1 MRIAPEIKLDYKD
14 VLLRPK
20 RSTLESRNDVD
31 LMREITFPNA
41 GGEGADPKGYSWKGV
56 PIVASNMDTVGTFEM
71 AKKLAQYHMLTC
83 ISKHNDIG
91 RWRHKLNGYGV
102 FQTQKQKEANSGKGA
117 WKYERGSDCWQN
129 RIYDHICPSIGI
141 KYDPHKQDDID
152 YLTNLQWYFYH
163 NRFVCIDAANGYT
176 ARFCDFIKRVR
187 EEHPA
192 LIIIAGNV
200 VTGEMTEQL
209 ILNGADIVK
218 VGIGSGSVCTT
229 RIQTGVGYPQFS
241 AVVEC
246 ADAAHGVGGYIM
258 ADGGCTCAG
267 DVAKAFGG
275 GADFVMLGGMLAG
288 HTECEGQEEEID
300 SVKYKTFYGM
310 SSDTAMKK
318 HNGGVAS
325 YRSSE
330 GKTVRVRHRGLVKN
344 TLESILGGL
353 RSTCTYIGART
364 IKQMPKCATFI
375 RVTQQSNE
383 VFGKNT

>member
-1 MRIAPEIKLDYKD
+1 MRIESEIKLDYND

-31 LMREITFPNA
+31 LMREFTFPNA
-41 GGEGADPKGYSWKGV
+41 GGEGSDPKGYSWKGV

>member
-1 MRIAPEIKLDYKD
+1 MRIESEIKLDYKD
-14 VLLRPK
+14 VLMRPK
-20 RSTLESRNDVD
+20 RSTLESRSDVD
-31 LMREITFPNA
+31 LVREFTFPNA

-83 ISKHNDIG
+83 ISKHNDMK
-91 RWRHKLNGYGV
+91 RWIHKLNGYGV
-102 FQTQKQKEANSGKGA
+102 YKNREQKEANSGEGA
-117 WKYERGSDCWQN
+117 WKYKRDADDWQS
-129 RIYDHICPSIGI
+129 RIYDHISPSIGI
-141 KYDPHKQDDID
+141 KYDEKEFDDID
-152 YLTNLQWYFYH
+152 YLRDITFKFYH
-163 NRFVCIDAANGYT
+163 TRFVCIDAANGYT
-176 ARFCDFIKRVR
+176 KRFCDFIKRVR
-187 EEHPA
+187 DEHPA

-300 SVKYKTFYGM
+300 GKTYKTFYGM
-310 SSDTAMKK
+310 SSADAMNKY
-318 HNGGVAS
+318 HGGVAK
-325 YRSSE
+325 YRSAE
-330 GKTVRVRHRGLVKN
+330 GKTVRVEHRGLVKR
-344 TLESILGGL
+344 TLEGILGGL
-353 RSTCTYIGART
+353 RSACTYIGARRL
-364 IKQMPKCATFI
+364 KDMPKCATFI

-383 VFGKNT
+383 VFGKNS